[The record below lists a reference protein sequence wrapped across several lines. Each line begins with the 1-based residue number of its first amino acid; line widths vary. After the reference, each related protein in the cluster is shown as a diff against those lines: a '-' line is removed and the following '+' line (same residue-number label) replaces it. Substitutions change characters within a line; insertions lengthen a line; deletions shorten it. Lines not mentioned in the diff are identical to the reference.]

1 MKEKQITEIIIRNH
15 FERLLNALESDVIIA
30 GGGPSSLTAA
40 FYLAKAGK
48 KVVVLERKLSLGG
61 GTWGGGM
68 GFKFAV
74 VEGNCLEILKDMGIR
89 YKHEGAD
96 LYSVDSIELA
106 SGLIF
111 SALQAGAE
119 IFNLVSV
126 EDLVLSDGR
135 VKGVVINSSPI
146 EIAKLH
152 VDPITLM
159 AKAVV
164 DATGHDLEVVRVLL
178 RKNNVKLYTETGDI
192 LGERSMDAEEG
203 ERITV
208 EKTGEV
214 FPGLYVA
221 GMAACACFG
230 GPRMGPIFGG
240 MLLSGRKLAEILKEK
255 V

>member
-15 FERLLNALESDVIIA
+15 FERLLNVLESDVIIA

-164 DATGHDLEVVRVLL
+164 DATGHDLEVVRVFL

-203 ERITV
+203 EKITV

>member
-1 MKEKQITEIIIRNH
+1 MKEKKITEIIVRNH
-15 FERLLNALESDVIIA
+15 FEKLLSVLESDVIIA
-30 GGGPSSLTAA
+30 GGGPSSLTCA
-40 FYLAKAGK
+40 FYLARAGK

-74 VEGNCLEILKDMGIR
+74 VESSSLPILEDFGIR
-89 YKHEGAD
+89 YKKEAD
-96 LYSVDSIELA
+96 GLYSVDSIELA

-111 SALQAGAE
+111 GAIKAGAE
-119 IFNLVSV
+119 VFNLVSV
-126 EDLVLSDGR
+126 EDLVVSDGR
-135 VKGVVINSSPI
+135 VRGVVINSSPI

-152 VDPITLM
+152 VDPITLL

-178 RKNNVKLYTETGDI
+178 KKNNVKLFTETGDI

-203 ERITV
+203 ERVTV

-214 FPGLYVA
+214 YPGLYVA

-240 MLLSGRKLAEILKEK
+240 MLESGKKLAELLKEK

>member
-119 IFNLVSV
+119 IFNLLSV

-164 DATGHDLEVVRVLL
+164 DATGHDLEVVRVFL

-203 ERITV
+203 EKITV

>member
-164 DATGHDLEVVRVLL
+164 DATGHDLEVVRVFL

-203 ERITV
+203 EKITV

>member
-178 RKNNVKLYTETGDI
+178 RKNNVKLSTETGDI

>member
-96 LYSVDSIELA
+96 LYSVD
-106 SGLIF
+106 
-111 SALQAGAE
+111 
-119 IFNLVSV
+119 
-126 EDLVLSDGR
+126 
-135 VKGVVINSSPI
+135 
-146 EIAKLH
+146 
-152 VDPITLM
+152 
-159 AKAVV
+159 
-164 DATGHDLEVVRVLL
+164 
-178 RKNNVKLYTETGDI
+178 
-192 LGERSMDAEEG
+192 
-203 ERITV
+203 
-208 EKTGEV
+208 
-214 FPGLYVA
+214 
-221 GMAACACFG
+221 
-230 GPRMGPIFGG
+230 
-240 MLLSGRKLAEILKEK
+240 
-255 V
+255 

>member
-1 MKEKQITEIIIRNH
+1 MKEKKITEIIIRNH

-40 FYLAKAGK
+40 FYLAKSGK

-74 VEGNCLEILKDMGIR
+74 VEESCLGILNDMGIR
-89 YKHEGAD
+89 YKHETED

-106 SGLIF
+106 SGLIY
-111 SALQAGAE
+111 SALRAGAE

-126 EDLVLSDGR
+126 EDLVVSDGR

-152 VDPITLM
+152 VDPVTLM

-164 DATGHDLEVVRVLL
+164 DATGHDLEVVRVFL
-178 RKNNVKLYTETGDI
+178 RKNNVKIHTETGDI
-192 LGERSMDAEEG
+192 LGESSMDAEEG

-208 EKTGEV
+208 EKTGEI

-240 MLLSGRKLAEILKEK
+240 MLLSGKKLADILREK